1 MTQALTFLVSLSPFA
16 VFIYLLLKKNLA
28 LAKTSFVTLG
38 LTLALA
44 FFYWRIV
51 PQAAFVSLGK
61 GFFVAFDI
69 FVILGGAI
77 FFLEILKRFGV
88 IEAVSY
94 YLESFSKDHRIQ
106 VILLAWFLENFIE
119 GTAGF
124 GTPSAIVA
132 PLLVGLGLAPL
143 NAAIVSLFG
152 NSSSVVFGAAGTP
165 IRIGFFGLESSS
177 VPFYAA
183 MINIVGL
190 IVPLFMLWTVVSHRQ
205 DRKKL
210 FWEAV
215 PFAIWSGLAFVL
227 PSILVVPLGQEF
239 PSIIGAIIGV
249 LLVFVST
256 KLGIFVPKN
265 AMTVRPEEKLQTKLS
280 LRKTVFPYGLL
291 VLLLVLGKIFLSGI
305 SFKIPL
311 INHSISAF
319 NPGLAFIL
327 AGILVV
333 AAWRKTEKLVLRTA
347 VFSLRQAVGPFL
359 VIIAMSAMVQLMI
372 NSGQNFSSLP
382 SLIAI
387 VAKTFETSWL
397 PFFSPF
403 VGAFGSFLTGS
414 ATISNL
420 LFGGFLAQ
428 AAFELSMNSQIILAL
443 ALVGGAAG
451 NMIALADMLA
461 AETVVGLKNKEA
473 EIIKKIFVPCLIYV
487 LLAGIIGMV
496 IV

>member
-215 PFAIWSGLAFVL
+215 PFAIWSG
-227 PSILVVPLGQEF
+227 QEF

-305 SFKIPL
+305 SLKVPL

-333 AAWRKTEKLVLRTA
+333 AAWRKTEKLVLRSA

-372 NSGQNFSSLP
+372 NSGQNFSGLP

>member
-1 MTQALTFLVSLSPFA
+1 MCRCLCYGP
-16 VFIYLLLKKNLA
+16 
-28 LAKTSFVTLG
+28 
-38 LTLALA
+38 
-44 FFYWRIV
+44 
-51 PQAAFVSLGK
+51 
-61 GFFVAFDI
+61 
-69 FVILGGAI
+69 
-77 FFLEILKRFGV
+77 
-88 IEAVSY
+88 
-94 YLESFSKDHRIQ
+94 
-106 VILLAWFLENFIE
+106 WFL
-119 GTAGF
+119 TAR
-124 GTPSAIVA
+124 TE
-132 PLLVGLGLAPL
+132 
-143 NAAIVSLFG
+143 
-152 NSSSVVFGAAGTP
+152 T
-165 IRIGFFGLESSS
+165 
-177 VPFYAA
+177 
-183 MINIVGL
+183 
-190 IVPLFMLWTVVSHRQ
+190 
-205 DRKKL
+205 
-210 FWEAV
+210 
-215 PFAIWSGLAFVL
+215 IWSGLAFVL

-305 SFKIPL
+305 SLKVPL

-372 NSGQNFSSLP
+372 NSGQNFSGLP